1 MVCNRCQKFNTS
13 INYIQS
19 ILKTSK
25 TQENILA
32 QDEEN
37 SGSQRPITL
46 LENG

>member
-1 MVCNRCQKFNTS
+1 MPEIQY
-13 INYIQS
+13 INQLYTEY

-37 SGSQRPITL
+37 SESPRPITL
-46 LENG
+46 LENV